1 MVRQPF
7 RASPRLLGVLVAIIA
22 LLAAG
27 VIADAL
33 SPAAGVNHRTAAVH
47 KVRSRI
53 GAKVPSAEKRVSPA
67 VLQVAEAHAG
77 TVAWDRALMFKTT
90 HGTLQSVQV
99 LDDTGHTLPGAV
111 STKSTTW
118 VSASTLIPS
127 TRYTVRALLRQ
138 SDGRLVSRDA
148 RVVASA
154 APALVSVGVSPPDGA
169 SVGVGEPVVVYF
181 TGHVVNRAAAERALQ
196 VHTSPPVV
204 GAWRWFGDNEVHYR
218 PAGYWRAGT
227 TVTVTAALHG
237 VLLAPGIW
245 GVTAS
250 PVTFHI
256 GAAHLSVVDVTAHTM
271 TVYSDGNVLRVF
283 RVSTGRDKYPTRSGV
298 HIVLSKQP
306 DKLMDSAT
314 VGIPRNSPDGYYEH
328 VAWDV
333 RISDGGAF
341 VHSAPWSLK
350 DQGVRNVSHGCVNLA
365 PGDGQWF
372 FNFSRRGDVVN
383 VLGSPSP
390 PLLTDPGT
398 EDWNYSWAVW
408 QQGTAGNAL

>member
-1 MVRQPF
+1 L
-7 RASPRLLGVLVAIIA
+7 SPRFLGGTVAVIA
-22 LLAAG
+22 LVTALA
-27 VIADAL
+27 IAEAL
-33 SPAAGVNHRTAAVH
+33 SPAAVVNHRAGGVQAVGTPT
-47 KVRSRI
+47 V
-53 GAKVPSAEKRVSPA
+53 AKVPPVARPVSPA
-67 VLQVAEAHAG
+67 VLQIAAAHAG
-77 TVAWDRALMFKTT
+77 TVAWDQALMVKSA

-99 LDDTGHTLPGAV
+99 ADDTGQLLAGALSMT
-111 STKSTTW
+111 STAW

-127 TRYTVRALLRQ
+127 TRYAVRALLRQ
-138 SDGRLVSRDA
+138 ADGRLVSREA
-148 RVVASA
+148 RVVSSP
-154 APALVSVGVSPPDGA
+154 APALMTVGVSPSSGSSA
-169 SVGVGEPVVVYF
+169 GVGQPVVVYF
-181 TGHVVNRAAAERALQ
+181 SGHVVNRAAAERALQ

-227 TVTVTAALHG
+227 TVTVTAPLHG
-237 VLLAPGIW
+237 VQLAPGAW
-245 GVTAS
+245 GVTS
-250 PVTFHI
+250 QPVTFHI
-256 GAAHLSVVDVTAHTM
+256 GPAHLSVVDVNAHTM
-271 TVYSDGNVLRVF
+271 TVYADGKLLRVLQ
-283 RVSTGRDKYPTRSGV
+283 VSTGRDRYPTRSGV

-341 VHSAPWSLK
+341 VHSAPWSVK

-365 PGDGQWF
+365 PADGQWF
-372 FNFSRRGDVVN
+372 FNFSRRGDIVN

-398 EDWNYSWAVW
+398 EDWNYGWAAW
-408 QQGTAGNAL
+408 QH